1 MFLSELQKNITKTL
15 LDAGIKTNSL
25 DARIILKETFNFDEK
40 ELIMNSDILIS
51 KSKVNEVKKILSRR
65 LKGEPIS
72 KIFRKRDF
80 YDSTFLISDDV
91 LDPRP
96 ETELII
102 DIANKYISENNYKS
116 FIDLGTGS
124 GCIILSILKENKNI
138 KGLGLDISL
147 NAINIAKKN
156 SSRLELENHAMFLV
170 SDWFSSV
177 KETYDLIISNPPY
190 ILSGEIGTLSK
201 GVKNYDPLISLDG
214 GQDGLKCYREIAK
227 DVNRIINKNGMV
239 ILEIGCNQAE
249 DVIKIFEINKFKFL
263 NKALDIN
270 GLDRILIIESKKT

>member
-15 LDAGIKTNSL
+15 LDGGIKTNSL

-65 LKGEPIS
+65 LKGEPVS

-190 ILSGEIGTLSK
+190 ISSGEIGALSK
-201 GVKNYDPLISLDG
+201 SVKNYDPLISLDG

-227 DVNRIINKNGMV
+227 DANRIINKDGMV

-263 NKALDIN
+263 NKVLDIN
-270 GLDRILIIESKKT
+270 GLDRILIFESKKT

>member
-51 KSKVNEVKKILSRR
+51 TSKVNEVKKILSRR
-65 LKGEPIS
+65 LRGEPVS

-96 ETELII
+96 ETELIV

-190 ILSGEIGTLSK
+190 ISSGEIGTLSK

-227 DVNRIINKNGMV
+227 DVNRIINKNGRV

-249 DVIKIFEINKFKFL
+249 DVIKIFEIIKRKSKNK
-263 NKALDIN
+263 
-270 GLDRILIIESKKT
+270 

>member
-51 KSKVNEVKKILSRR
+51 TSKVNEVKKILSRR
-65 LKGEPIS
+65 LKGEPVS

-190 ILSGEIGTLSK
+190 ISSDEIRTLSK
-201 GVKNYDPLISLDG
+201 DVKNYDPLISLDG

-227 DVNRIINKNGMV
+227 DANRIINKDGMV

-263 NKALDIN
+263 IKVIDIN
-270 GLDRILIIESKKT
+270 GLDRILIFESKKT

>member
-51 KSKVNEVKKILSRR
+51 TSKVNEVKKILSRR
-65 LKGEPIS
+65 LKGEPVS

-227 DVNRIINKNGMV
+227 DANRIINKDGMV
-239 ILEIGCNQAE
+239 ILEIGCNQAD

-263 NKALDIN
+263 NKVLDIN
-270 GLDRILIIESKKT
+270 GLDRILIFESKKT